1 MNKMVRDQESMKM
14 VRDEEMTKK
23 ESETIQKFIEIVQ
36 RHKKRSNDYLRDNE
50 GIIIAISEYIKSGK
64 FKDLELK
71 PKYDEVI
78 QWKLRNNMM
87 L

>member
-14 VRDEEMTKK
+14 VRDEEMTKR

-36 RHKKRSNDYLRDNE
+36 RHKKRNNDYLRDNE